1 MRRQRDSTRG
11 VHLTR
16 RGWLL
21 FGALGILWGIPYLLI
36 KVAVA
41 EISPAALVFLRTAIG
56 TGLLLPLVP
65 RAQLRPLLRRW
76 RPLVAFTVVELAI
89 PWFLLSDAER
99 RLSSSFCGLMIAAV
113 PLVGAVMA
121 LLTGHDERL
130 DGRRLIGLLV
140 GLGGVVALLGI
151 DVSRGDTL
159 AVVEV
164 AVVVVGYAT
173 GPLIV
178 SRHLANVPSLGVVTA
193 SLALCAVGYAPV
205 ALAQLPPA
213 IPPAPVV
220 AAIAALG
227 ILCTAIAFVVF
238 FQLIAEA
245 GPVRA
250 TVVTYVNPAVAVAL
264 GVALLRERFTV
275 GTAAAFVLILGGS
288 FLATRPARGGRAGAV
303 APSP

>member
-1 MRRQRDSTRG
+1 MRSQHGSTRG

-21 FGALGILWGIPYLLI
+21 FGALSILWGIPYLLI

-41 EISPAALVFLRTAIG
+41 EVSPAALVFLRTAIG
-56 TGLLLPLVP
+56 TALLLPLVP

-76 RPLVAFTVVELAI
+76 RPLVAFTVVELAV
-89 PWFLLSDAER
+89 PWYLLSDAER

-121 LLTGHDERL
+121 LLTGHHERI
-130 DGRRLIGLLV
+130 DGRRLTGLVV

-151 DVSRGDTL
+151 DVSRGDAL
-159 AVVEV
+159 AVLEV

-178 SRHLANVPSLGVVTA
+178 SRHLADVPSLGVVTA
-193 SLALCAVGYAPV
+193 SLALCAIAYAPV
-205 ALAQLPPA
+205 ALLQLPPA

-220 AAIAALG
+220 TAIAALG

-250 TVVTYVNPAVAVAL
+250 TVVTYLNPAVAVVL
-264 GVALLRERFTV
+264 GVVLLRERFTV
-275 GTAAAFVLILGGS
+275 GTAVAFVLILGGS
-288 FLATRPARGGRAGAV
+288 FLATRGPGAAAEVTARE
-303 APSP
+303 